1 MPKDSALSFVGQIM
15 TAYKAIIKAEGSALE
30 HAIECGKYLA
40 LTKENVEAARPK
52 RKWSA
57 WLAEHCPD
65 IHRNTAALY
74 MRLADPE
81 NADAIADCKSIR
93 EADVKLRQ
101 SGNGSCSTTTESPAD
116 SDSDE
121 SADEADDAQR
131 VVQRT
136 GASPDLKAILQNAAV
151 DEVCTVLTQT
161 RTIDQLRDL
170 ATRVNVYLATRPPT
184 DLNTP
189 ATTHTSTAKLRLTLR
204 SRGDDTSLRPFLHS

>member
-1 MPKDSALSFVGQIM
+1 MSKDNALAFVGQIM

-40 LTKENVEAARPK
+40 LAKENVEAARPK

-136 GASPDLKAILQNAAV
+136 PASPDLAATLHDAAV
-151 DEVCTVLTQT
+151 DEVYSVLTEMWDREQLKGLVNRLLAYFREQT
-161 RTIDQLRDL
+161 IPPVVQRPL
-170 ATRVNVYLATRPPT
+170 AT
-184 DLNTP
+184 P
-189 ATTHTSTAKLRLTLR
+189 AQPSQ
-204 SRGDDTSLRPFLHS
+204 G